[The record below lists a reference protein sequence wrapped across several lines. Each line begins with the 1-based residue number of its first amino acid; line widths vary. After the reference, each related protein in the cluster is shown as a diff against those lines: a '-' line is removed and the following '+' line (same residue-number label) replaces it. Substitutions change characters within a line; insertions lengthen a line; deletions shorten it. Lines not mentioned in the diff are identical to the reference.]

1 MAIISRQLVSIELL
15 LDVGLDVEFV
25 VELLICIRLFTAVV
39 VDSVVTGLPTI
50 TGETL
55 VVATVDSL
63 DIVGSKGVGVG
74 IAT

>member
-39 VDSVVTGLPTI
+39 VDSVATGLPTI